1 MVVDVFIV
9 LTLIQNVL
17 LAPVILFVLNV
28 CMTIS
33 LQREHVSLSLEELLL
48 FLIMM
53 VRRVIVTL
61 AVVPALMQLPVI
73 LVPLAL

>member
-1 MVVDVFIV
+1 MEVDVSIV
-9 LTLIQNVL
+9 LTLIRNVL
-17 LAPVILFVLNV
+17 LAPVILFVLSA

-33 LQREHVSLSLEELLL
+33 SQREHVNLSLEELLL

-53 VRRVIVTL
+53 ARRVIVTL

-73 LVPLAL
+73 LVPLGM